1 MLTSLPKVSLV
12 KLAKPGIGCNQLVLE
27 LLIVLLTI
35 TLTT

>member
-12 KLAKPGIGCNQLVLE
+12 KLAKQDWLQPASSRAIDS
-27 LLIVLLTI
+27 ILTM